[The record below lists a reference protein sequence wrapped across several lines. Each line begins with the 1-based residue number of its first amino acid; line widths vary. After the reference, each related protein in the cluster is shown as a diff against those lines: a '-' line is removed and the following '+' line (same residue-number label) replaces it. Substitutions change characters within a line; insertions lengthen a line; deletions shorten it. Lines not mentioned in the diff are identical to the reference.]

1 MVVELKDYATQ
12 SVLKW
17 FIDEQEKEK
26 DTACEILEMLIR
38 IENSP
43 AGLYAL
49 DKQLGKRE
57 ND

>member
-1 MVVELKDYATQ
+1 LR
-12 SVLKW
+12 W
-17 FIDEQEKEK
+17 FIDEQVEEE
-26 DTACEILEMLIR
+26 DTANKILEKMKK
-38 IENSP
+38 IESSP